1 MLNEV
6 LRYLRRL
13 TDAQGVREL
22 TDGELLQRFRGRR
35 EEVAFAALVERHGP
49 LVWAVCRRVL
59 HDAHLA
65 EDAFQATFLVLA
77 RKAGSIRKQGSL
89 GSWLHGVAYRVAV
102 KARTRAHAT
111 RAQERRFVEMPRPDP
126 PDEMTWHELRAVLDE
141 ELNRLPEKYRAPVVL
156 CYLEGQTHDQAAR
169 QLGCPRTSL
178 SSRLGRARALLH
190 ERLVRRGLALSA
202 GLLATLLA
210 EQAAS
215 AQVPAAVML
224 SAIRAATAGSVSP
237 GAAALAQGVLQTM
250 SATKIVVATALA
262 AVLVVGAV
270 TAVGPQDQAPAAP
283 PPQTARERTPAPAA
297 EDESP
302 LFRDM
307 TPQSGVDFTYRN
319 GEEADQFTMLESVG
333 GGVAL
338 IDYDGDGLLDIFLP
352 GGGEFAGADKTQIK
366 GRPCKLYKNLGKWKF
381 KDVTKEVGLDKID
394 FYTHGCAVADY
405 DRDGWPD
412 LFVTG
417 YGQVALFHNEPDGKG
432 GRRFVDVT
440 RKAGLTDDQWSTSA
454 AWADFDGDGLP
465 DLYVCHYVDWSFKK
479 NLRAT
484 YDGKTRDIAPPK
496 NFNAQPHRLFR
507 NNGDGTFTDVSKAAG
522 LSAEGK
528 GLGVIVVDVDGD
540 GKPDVYVANDTEDNF
555 LYHNRSTPG
564 NIRFDEVG
572 LAAGVARDDNGV
584 ANGSKGVAVGDYD
597 NSGRLSLLVTNYQH
611 EKHALYRNE
620 KPSERLVFSFASQKS
635 GLTRIGQ
642 NYVGW
647 GTGFFDLDHDGW
659 LDLFIANGHNL
670 RFPIWKAGVAQRPV
684 LLRNEERKAVGGAPA
699 PPAPPA
705 PRDPTRAPETRIF
718 ADITGQGG
726 PYFEKD
732 HRARGVAFGDLDNDG
747 RIDMVISHVNEPV
760 VLLRNEAKT
769 GANHWLGI
777 ELEGKRP
784 GDGAGTTETDDGRV
798 VPAKA
803 VDKRHCDVTGAKL
816 VLEVEGLPPQT
827 RYATGGGSFA
837 SASDPRHVFGL
848 GTAKRVGKLTV
859 RWPSGKE
866 QSWEGLA
873 VDQYWRLVE
882 GEKEP
887 RKAGARGRDH

>member
-1 MLNEV
+1 MTPGTLNEV
-6 LRYLRRL
+6 LRHLRRL

-22 TDGELLQRFRGRR
+22 TDGELLQRFRGGR
-35 EEVAFAALVERHGP
+35 EEAAFAALVERHGP
-49 LVWAVCRRVL
+49 LVWGVCRRVL

-111 RAQERRFVEMPRPDP
+111 RAQERRFVEMPRPES
-126 PDEMTWHELRAVLDE
+126 PDELTWHELRAVLDE

-190 ERLVRRGLALSA
+190 ERLVRRGLVLST

-210 EQAAS
+210 EQAVS
-215 AQVPAAVML
+215 AQVPAVVML
-224 SAIRAATAGSVSP
+224 SAIRAATAGAISP
-237 GAAALAQGVLQTM
+237 GAAALAQGVLPTM
-250 SATKIVVATALA
+250 SATKVIVAAALA
-262 AVLVVGAV
+262 VVLTVSAVAAL
-270 TAVGPQDQAPAAP
+270 GPGDQAPAS
-283 PPQTARERTPAPAA
+283 PPQETARERPPAPAA
-297 EDESP
+297 EEESP

-366 GRPCKLYKNLGKWKF
+366 GRPCKLYKNLGNWKF
-381 KDVTKEVGLDKID
+381 KDVTKEAGLDKID

-405 DRDGWPD
+405 DCDGWPD

-440 RKAGLTDDQWSTSA
+440 RKAGFTDDQWSTSA
-454 AWADFDGDGLP
+454 AWADLDGDGLP

-479 NLRAT
+479 NPNVNL
-484 YDGKTRDIAPPK
+484 DGTRDIPPPK
-496 NFNAQPHRLFR
+496 RFEAQPHKVYR

-522 LSAEGK
+522 LRTDGK
-528 GLGVIVVDVDGD
+528 GLGVVVVDVDGD
-540 GKPDVYVANDTEDNF
+540 GKPDLYVANDTVDNF

-564 NIRFDEVG
+564 NIRFAEIG
-572 LAAGVARDDNGV
+572 MAAGVARDDNGV
-584 ANGSKGVAVGDYD
+584 ATGSKGLAVGDYD
-597 NSGRLSLLVTNYQH
+597 NSGRPSILVTNFEH
-611 EKHALYRNE
+611 EKHSLYHNDCKGGRV
-620 KPSERLVFSFASQKS
+620 VFRFATQMT
-635 GLTRIGQ
+635 GLSAIGQ
-642 NYVGW
+642 NWVGW
-647 GTGFFDLDHDGW
+647 GADFFDLDNDGW
-659 LDLFIANGHNL
+659 LDLFIANGHIL
-670 RFPIWKAGVAQRPV
+670 RSRAGKAKAAQRPV
-684 LLRNEERKAVGGAPA
+684 LMHNEGA
-699 PPAPPA
+699 
-705 PRDPTRAPETRIF
+705 RAARVKF

-732 HRARGVAFGDLDNDG
+732 HLARGVAFGDLDNDG
-747 RIDMVISHVNEPV
+747 RIDLVISHLNEPV

-784 GDGAGTTETDDGRV
+784 GGAGTTETDDGRV
-798 VPAKA
+798 VPAKGE
-803 VDKRHCDVTGAKL
+803 DKRHCDVTGTKL

-887 RKAGARGRDH
+887 RKAGARGRDR